1 MPGSRTI
8 PETGACMGDVSV
20 MGTSSQT
27 ENRGED
33 GRYFPPALFAELP
46 LEAGTTQTQ
55 KRKRVDPLLAQIQLL
70 ENRLVTLGS
79 GILEVIKKTAARGNH
94 LEKAATGGVIL
105 GVAFEV
111 FGKIRDPLGEGGYL
125 DIGATGVLL
134 MQPECCDFCC
144 FCCRHVFEDWDTSL
158 IPAI

>member
-1 MPGSRTI
+1 MVGIFLLHFLRNSHWK
-8 PETGACMGDVSV
+8 
-20 MGTSSQT
+20 Q
-27 ENRGED
+27 
-33 GRYFPPALFAELP
+33 ELR
-46 LEAGTTQTQ
+46 ER
-55 KRKRVDPLLAQIQLL
+55 RKGNESIPLLAQIQLL
-70 ENRLVTLGS
+70 ENRLVTLGR

-105 GVAFEV
+105 GVAFQV

-125 DIGATGVLL
+125 DIGAAGVLL